1 MAAVEYKGKT
11 VDQAIFN
18 GLQDLKLSID
28 EVDIDII
35 HDGRG
40 LFGIGKSAVVRMTP
54 RSELPV
60 KAPEKPIKPEPQ
72 RPVKTEQQKTAR
84 PEPRRYE
91 AEPER
96 PYSKQETYKERPA
109 VYPEPVATG
118 EPSQAEGFLNELFV
132 KMDVDAHCIT
142 VQNGEIDKIVIQ
154 GKDTATLIGRR
165 GETLDAI
172 QYLTGLVL
180 NRGKQDYKKIMLDT
194 ENYREKREEAL
205 VRLANRIAQKVVKTG
220 RKVTLE
226 PMNPYERRILH
237 STLQS
242 HPKVETISEGEEP
255 FRRVIVRIKRKG

>member
-1 MAAVEYKGKT
+1 MAALEAKGKT

-18 GLQDLKLSID
+18 GLNELHLGID
-28 EVDIDII
+28 EVEIEII

-40 LFGIGKSAVVRMTP
+40 LFGIGKNAVVRMAP
-54 RSELPV
+54 RSEIPQKPVEKPKKAELRKYQEEPV
-60 KAPEKPIKPEPQ
+60 KQARVPE
-72 RPVKTEQQKTAR
+72 
-84 PEPRRYE
+84 
-91 AEPER
+91 ER
-96 PYSKQETYKERPA
+96 KEREPGA

-118 EPSQAEGFLNELFV
+118 EPSAVEGFLNELFV
-132 KMDVDAHCIT
+132 KMSVDAHCIT

-154 GKDTATLIGRR
+154 GNDTAALIGRR
-165 GETLDAI
+165 GETLDAL

-180 NRGKQDYKKIMLDT
+180 NRGKQDYKKVMLDT

-220 RKVTLE
+220 HKVTLE

-237 STLQS
+237 SSLQS

-255 FRRVIVRIKRKG
+255 FRRVIVRLKRKV

>member
-1 MAAVEYKGKT
+1 MAALEVKGKT

-18 GLQDLKLSID
+18 GLNELGLGID
-28 EVDIDII
+28 EVEIEIL

-40 LFGIGKSAVVRMTP
+40 LFGIGKNAVVRMTP
-54 RSELPV
+54 RSEMPETV
-60 KAPEKPIKPEPQ
+60 PEKPLRSEPRKSEPESARQ
-72 RPVKTEQQKTAR
+72 YNR
-84 PEPRRYE
+84 PEPRRERQERQE
-91 AEPER
+91 AVYSEPR
-96 PYSKQETYKERPA
+96 KERHET

-118 EPSQAEGFLNELFV
+118 EPSQAEGFLNELFI
-132 KMDVDAHCIT
+132 KMNVEARCIT
-142 VQNGEIDKIVIQ
+142 VANGEIDKIVIQ
-154 GKDTATLIGRR
+154 GKDTAALIGRR

-242 HPKVETISEGEEP
+242 HPKVETVSEGEEP
-255 FRRVIVRIKRKG
+255 FRRVIVRMKRRG